1 MIHIYNFKKNKYFFT
16 ISFIQKRL
24 ENFLLFKLDNLANY
38 SIIVFFF
45 YFNSFSSEINSSN
58 KKKFLLNIYFLDLLS
73 TYKGWRHLKGL
84 PVRGQRTWTNS
95 ITSFNSNIVLKNYK
109 ISLLKKVMNTNNM
122 ININNYL
129 LLEYTN
135 LLWKLQWTNE
145 WFELKKR
152 RLHLLKKKSKNL
164 KIKIDENSINL
175 ELLSLRLKFLKKKSK
190 SAVKNSY
197 VSLGFEPGFS
207 SITIK

>member
-1 MIHIYNFKKNKYFFT
+1 MSYLYSLKKNKYHFT
-16 ISFIQKRL
+16 ICFIQKRL
-24 ENFLLFKLDNLANY
+24 ENFIFFKLDNLANY

-45 YFNSFSSEINSSN
+45 YFNNFTSENYFN
-58 KKKFLLNIYFLDLLS
+58 LKKKQLLNIYFLDLTS

-84 PVRGQRTWTNS
+84 PARGQRTWTNS
-95 ITSFNSNIVLKNYK
+95 ITSYNSNVILKNYK
-109 ISLLKKVMNTNNM
+109 ISLLKKIMNTNSMLNV
-122 ININNYL
+122 NNYI

-164 KIKIDENSINL
+164 KIKVDENSINL

-207 SITIK
+207 PISS